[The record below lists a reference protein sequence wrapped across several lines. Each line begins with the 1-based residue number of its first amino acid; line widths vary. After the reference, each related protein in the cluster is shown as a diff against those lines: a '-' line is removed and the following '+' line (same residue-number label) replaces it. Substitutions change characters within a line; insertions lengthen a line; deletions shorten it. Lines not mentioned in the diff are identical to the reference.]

1 MFLSQIGYP
10 HFELVVYTVET
21 PMTFFNII
29 DNLDPQNQH
38 INYRLFR
45 DATKFVN
52 GHPTKDVESLN
63 RDPKKVI
70 LIDWNKD
77 SVALGMENALL
88 LKKWE
93 GDTKD
98 TGLIGLAQL
107 LQSKNIT
114 VCKIK
119 NFSANQILR
128 EIIFGDFRS
137 LKKGILDISE
147 TPKFDLIHVKLQK
160 FIKMKIR
167 SIRNSQNA
175 CFLASEIT
183 KNDFT

>member
-10 HFELVVYTVET
+10 HFELVIYTVET

-29 DNLDPQNQH
+29 ESLDPQNQH

-52 GHPTKDVESLN
+52 GHPTKDVDSLN

-70 LIDWNKD
+70 LVDWNKD

-107 LQSKNIT
+107 LQSKYHT
-114 VCKIK
+114 HSVKI
-119 NFSANQILR
+119 
-128 EIIFGDFRS
+128 
-137 LKKGILDISE
+137 
-147 TPKFDLIHVKLQK
+147 
-160 FIKMKIR
+160 
-167 SIRNSQNA
+167 
-175 CFLASEIT
+175 
-183 KNDFT
+183 

>member
-10 HFELVVYTVET
+10 HFELVIYTVET

-29 DNLDPQNQH
+29 ESLDPQNQH

-52 GHPTKDVESLN
+52 GHPTKDVDSLN

-70 LIDWNKD
+70 LVDWNKD

-107 LQSKNIT
+107 LQSKYLT
-114 VCKIK
+114 VCKSK
-119 NFSANQILR
+119 RFSATQILR
-128 EIIFGDFRS
+128 EIDDFFS
-137 LKKGILDISE
+137 YSYQ
-147 TPKFDLIHVKLQK
+147 T
-160 FIKMKIR
+160 
-167 SIRNSQNA
+167 N
-175 CFLASEIT
+175 
-183 KNDFT
+183 